1 MPNIFKNFLRPS
13 VNNYVFPDAESI
25 QVEPEQQTHPTS
37 EPTVEQL
44 VQTVVEQAAQV
55 PEEQQEKPVNEAV
68 QQIEFAKIQA
78 EEIMADA
85 RRQAEELLEQMRQ
98 EGQKQAEQARK
109 EAQEDGYRQG
119 YAEGLLQAQVE
130 SKRVIEEQAQSQAE
144 QVKVF
149 LEKATTAREE
159 LLKQAESELCD
170 MSLAIAEKV
179 IHISLKSSREV
190 IARMIQVATEKL
202 KRREWVHI
210 YVGGCEARDL
220 AQITPDLEAALAGLS
235 EHIKIIPMSEDE
247 LGTCI
252 IEMPDEIIDVS
263 ASTQLN
269 NIRGI
274 LMDN

>member
-25 QVEPEQQTHPTS
+25 QVEPEQQKPPAS

-44 VQTVVEQAAQV
+44 MQTVVEQAAQV

-68 QQIEFAKIQA
+68 QHIEFAKIQA
-78 EEIMADA
+78 EEILADA
-85 RRQAEELLEQMRQ
+85 RRQAQELLEQIRQ
-98 EGQKQAEQARK
+98 DGQKEAEQARK

-130 SKRVIEEQAQSQAE
+130 SKRVMEEQAQSQAE

-159 LLKQAESELCD
+159 LLRQAESELVD
-170 MSLAIAEKV
+170 RSLAMDERGIN
-179 IHISLKSSREV
+179 IRLKSRREV
-190 IARMIQVATEKL
+190 IARMIQGATEKL
-202 KRREWVHI
+202 KRGEGVHI
-210 YVGGCEARDL
+210 YVVGGEPGYL
-220 AQITPDLEAALAGLS
+220 AQITPYLEDALAGLS